1 LSIRLDSFS
10 LKRTLA
16 GTVKLNWSFFG
27 GAQPVTDLANTTS
40 HPCRLAHLLFG
51 LLVIFSLAV
60 ISPSQAYSWGGLTL
74 DKAAANLA
82 RDLVRQGNLEGVLVL
97 ISPNDLTDAST
108 GLSLPLA
115 NLLRDKMIT
124 EMKKNGARVLLPG
137 ADEDFF
143 MLLQGTWKT
152 QGGDLAIDLKVMRLT
167 NDGPETI
174 AAASSL
180 VPLTNIDAKDLSPDR
195 NAWARYLVR
204 QLELK
209 TLQQSPQT
217 LYVSPFEGK
226 GCADDFKHYLVN
238 WLRPAL
244 ADSATLIPL
253 DQAKNLRNVSVTT
266 LRTRGT
272 RGISKEKKSDSNAH
286 SLTADLLDAEMEL
299 KGTFYRHRD
308 SIEIHVRITD
318 RQGVQVTAA
327 EVEVPTELFPTDL
340 LKPPPVPKF
349 TPNAATPNGVPGISV
364 NGLKLELTTTRG
376 EGRPYYSRGETI
388 RFLLRL
394 NRPAWVY
401 LFDFNS
407 AGEAVLL
414 YPVDDH
420 GYLAN
425 GRSGFLHAP
434 EKPLILPED
443 GYSYELVAAPP
454 FGTDRVLAVA
464 AETPMNIPK
473 DLAGPWSQADYLLDQ
488 LRLQGMKRQDG
499 YAEAQVE
506 LVTGE

>member
-1 LSIRLDSFS
+1 M
-10 LKRTLA
+10 TYPA
-16 GTVKLNWSFFG
+16 HT
-27 GAQPVTDLANTTS
+27 AS
-40 HPCRLAHLLFG
+40 HTYRPAYLLLGLLF
-51 LLVIFSLAV
+51 IFS
-60 ISPSQAYSWGGLTL
+60 ISVLLPQNAYAWGEMTL

-82 RDLVRQGNLEGVLVL
+82 RDLVRQGNLKDVLVL
-97 ISPNDLTDAST
+97 ISPNDLTDAAT

-115 NLLRDKMIT
+115 TLLRDKLIT

-152 QGGDLAIDLKVMRLT
+152 QGDDLAIDLKVMRLT

-174 AAASSL
+174 AAASTL
-180 VPLTNIDAKDLSPDR
+180 VPLNKIDASDLTPDR

-204 QLELK
+204 KLELK
-209 TLQQSPQT
+209 ALERSQHT
-217 LYVSPFEGK
+217 LYVAPFEGN

-244 ADSATLIPL
+244 ADSSIMTPL
-253 DQAKNLRNVSVTT
+253 DQAKNMRDVSVET

-272 RGISKEKKSDSNAH
+272 RGIAPQKKATSDEH
-286 SLTADLLDAEMEL
+286 SLTADLLNAETEL
-299 KGTFYRHRD
+299 KGIFYRHQNT
-308 SIEIHVRITD
+308 IEIHARIID

-327 EVEVPTELFPTDL
+327 QVEVPASLFPADL
-340 LKPPPVPKF
+340 LKQPPAPKF
-349 TPNAATPNGVPGISV
+349 IPNAGTPNGAPGVSV
-364 NGLKLELTTTRG
+364 NGLKIELTTTRG
-376 EGRPYYSRGETI
+376 EGRPYYSRGEEI
-388 RFLLRL
+388 RFLMRL

-414 YPVDDH
+414 YPVDDN

-443 GYSYELVAAPP
+443 GYSYELVASPP

-464 AETPMNIPK
+464 AERPLNIPK
-473 DLAGPWSQADYLLDQ
+473 DLAGQWARADYLLEQ
-488 LRLQGMKRQDG
+488 LRLQGMKRRDG